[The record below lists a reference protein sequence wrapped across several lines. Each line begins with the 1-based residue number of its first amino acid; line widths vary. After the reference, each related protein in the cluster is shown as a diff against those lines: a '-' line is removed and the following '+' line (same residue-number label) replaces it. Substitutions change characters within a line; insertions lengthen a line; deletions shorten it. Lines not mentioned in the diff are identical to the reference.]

1 MTETLLL
8 VDQTRLA
15 VILSSRLSR
24 LAAVAGRVTETEI
37 VWWPEVWREKRG
49 AVREGSRA
57 GLSCV
62 SQCHC
67 GERLNERVNITALS
81 PPDTLSRM
89 ESISHSQ
96 KTR

>member
-1 MTETLLL
+1 MTEILLL

-49 AVREGSRA
+49 AARGAE
-57 GLSCV
+57 L
-62 SQCHC
+62 
-67 GERLNERVNITALS
+67 
-81 PPDTLSRM
+81 D
-89 ESISHSQ
+89 
-96 KTR
+96 